1 VSTVVAIAPLRRLFQ
16 GLALITSFAA
26 AATAQTHPLIGI
38 TGDGASIP
46 ESLFLLDPTNASA
59 MFVMALGNGSEGE
72 AIGYNSD
79 DGLLYHASG
88 LLQNEVWESVDV
100 YARTIVAS
108 GPFTGQQVNDYE
120 NTAIV
125 YDPAT
130 GRFLVCD
137 LIGNL
142 FDTTLAGAATKTGA
156 VPDTLKGLAFAG
168 GSLYGASNADERLY
182 TLNPANGH
190 ALSSVAVTLDGIPVT
205 GMNGLATHPGTGA
218 LWGIFR
224 VGNSPG
230 VRHLGTVDPTG
241 VVTSVGVLPY
251 NFAGIAFLP
260 EPSPIFALGAGA
272 LAVALC
278 AGRRRRCPPIPERPD
293 AVVVPD

>member
-1 VSTVVAIAPLRRLFQ
+1 
-16 GLALITSFAA
+16 
-26 AATAQTHPLIGI
+26 
-38 TGDGASIP
+38 
-46 ESLFLLDPTNASA
+46 
-59 MFVMALGNGSEGE
+59 M
-72 AIGYNSD
+72 
-79 DGLLYHASG
+79 
-88 LLQNEVWESVDV
+88 WESVDV
-100 YARTIVAS
+100 YARTIVFS
-108 GPFTGQQVNDYE
+108 GPFTGQQVTDYE

-142 FDTTLAGAATKTGA
+142 FDTTLAGAATRIGA
-156 VPDTLKGLAFAG
+156 VPTTLKGLAFAG
-168 GSLYGASNADERLY
+168 GSLYGASNPDERLY
-182 TLNPANGH
+182 ELNPANGH
-190 ALSSVAVTLDGIPVT
+190 AISSVAVTLNGIPVT

-224 VGNSPG
+224 VGGGAG
-230 VRHLGTVDPTG
+230 VRHLGTVDPTTG
-241 VVTSVGVLPY
+241 VVTSVGILPY

-278 AGRRRRCPPIPERPD
+278 AERRRRWPRAPGRSSSRPTASKGGD
-293 AVVVPD
+293 RCAGGGIHG